1 MHSER
6 ERIRGRE
13 SPNFVIEGVRNVC
26 DCPEPV
32 GVTHL
37 RGASTVRG
45 GECGMESE
53 AEGSGWK
60 EREEKEEKEELWGD
74 ADRGEGEQGWFL

>member
-1 MHSER
+1 
-6 ERIRGRE
+6 
-13 SPNFVIEGVRNVC
+13 
-26 DCPEPV
+26 
-32 GVTHL
+32 
-37 RGASTVRG
+37 
-45 GECGMESE
+45 MESE